1 MLMTN
6 EASGLIDGSSSLRRN
21 TRQLV
26 VLAVLPTEV
35 KTMSLAGVGR
45 VGAVGSAASRGF
57 CIAGCVLPEVAS
69 QIATVWV
76 PAETFEAS
84 GLRRLTTKVDLSVY
98 RDLLKGRPLSLDKD
112 HARRRLELIERM
124 KQGSFKA
131 LCELVRDLTA
141 RGWSK
146 PLGGADAASLRKA
159 HDHLCQ
165 EWAAAEGVPLA
176 EATQEVDAFLLE
188 AKKSFE

>member
-1 MLMTN
+1 M
-6 EASGLIDGSSSLRRN
+6 EFKIGDS
-21 TRQLV
+21 V
-26 VLAVLPTEV
+26 VHPIY
-35 KTMSLAGVGR
+35 GVGR
-45 VGAVGSAASRGF
+45 VVRMDKKSFTTTTEPR
-57 CIAGCVLPEVAS
+57 LYYEVSTAKT
-69 QIATVWV
+69 TVWV